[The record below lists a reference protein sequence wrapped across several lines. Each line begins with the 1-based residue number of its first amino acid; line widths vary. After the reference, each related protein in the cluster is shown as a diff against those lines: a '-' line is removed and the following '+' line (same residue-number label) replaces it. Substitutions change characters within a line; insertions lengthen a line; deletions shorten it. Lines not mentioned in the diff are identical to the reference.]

1 MLSAQHVHQI
11 AKFAHHLKFAMNVKM
26 DSIVIAII
34 NAKHAVVNVQHVQT
48 LIHARAAIEVIIH
61 HQKIQMF
68 VLLALK
74 KDVNYATVMDH
85 VMIA

>member
-1 MLSAQHVHQI
+1 MFSAQHVQQI
-11 AKFAHHLKFAMNVKM
+11 ARFAHHQKFAMNVKM
-26 DSIVIAII
+26 DSILIAII
-34 NAKHAVVNVQHVQT
+34 NAKHAVVNVQHAQT

-61 HQKIQMF
+61 HQKVQMF
-68 VLLALK
+68 AFLALK